1 MKDMRVA
8 RQTAVRCRNTHN
20 QNTLRF
26 LSRRKVE
33 DDRRGGGGG
42 QREHPISA
50 ERERE
55 IKTRRDKV
63 HIGSGGVLLWSKTQ
77 PGLCLLVCLSGHTY
91 PVPFMLCSRLWESR
105 REKGCTLL
113 CIVEERGGAG

>member
-50 ERERE
+50 ERER
-55 IKTRRDKV
+55 DKD
-63 HIGSGGVLLWSKTQ
+63 
-77 PGLCLLVCLSGHTY
+77 
-91 PVPFMLCSRLWESR
+91 
-105 REKGCTLL
+105 EKRQSTH
-113 CIVEERGGAG
+113 R